1 MFESYTDSKTKYSD
15 KMREIED
22 SSSNKVNTS
31 KIVDSSNNKINTYSS
46 TNVVSSS
53 NGSSNH
59 GYTWEDLFKDI
70 FNKTSFFYLLLFLGI
85 YIFIYFMLG
94 FFFNKSADNSSFDL
108 KLSRILDFMFLIFLL
123 IIITSYLYSS
133 NSETTKHTFG
143 NAINNYLVYLANP
156 SSIITSFLFL
166 VVLYLIIYLFR
177 IPTDRNIKPIF
188 ISAIETLGW
197 LTFIIICI
205 IDFFRFIL
213 GIPINQLLANFWN
226 SLPDDQNDT
235 DNSKNIIT
243 PPKKIDSSNNI
254 IRDEVF
260 NISNNI
266 YTYDDAQ
273 AVCKV
278 YGAKLATYDQLEN
291 AYNKGAEWC
300 NYGWSDGQMAYF
312 PTQKNTWLK
321 LQKDEKRK
329 NNCGRPGI
337 NGGYMGNP
345 SLKFGVNC
353 FGKKPQ
359 PTPSD
364 LNRMKAEEITP
375 KTPEDIELDQKL
387 EYWKKN
393 ADKLLQINSYNKTK
407 WSEY

>member
-1 MFESYTDSKTKYSD
+1 
-15 KMREIED
+15 MREIED
-22 SSSNKVNTS
+22 SSSNKVKTTTNNT
-31 KIVDSSNNKINTYSS
+31 NTTYSS
-46 TNVVSSS
+46 NINSNTNS
-53 NGSSNH
+53 SSNH
-59 GYTWEDLFKDI
+59 GFTWEDLLNTI

-94 FFFNKSADNSSFDL
+94 IFFNKGGDNSSFEL
-108 KLSRILDFMFLIFLL
+108 KLSRMLDFMFFILL
-123 IIITSYLYSS
+123 LVVIISYLYSS
-133 NSETTKHTFG
+133 NSETTKNTFS
-143 NAINNYLVYLANP
+143 NSINNYLVYLMNP

-177 IPTDRNIKPIF
+177 VPTDRNIKPIF
-188 ISAIETLGW
+188 ISILETFGW

-205 IDFFRFIL
+205 IDFFRFML
-213 GIPINQLLANFWN
+213 GIPIDMLLSNFWN
-226 SLPDDQNDT
+226 SLPDDHIVV
-235 DNSKNIIT
+235 DNSNNKIN
-243 PPKKIDSSNNI
+243 KKIDNSNNI
-254 IRDEVF
+254 IHDEVF

-266 YTYDDAQ
+266 YTYDDAK

-278 YGAKLATYDQLEN
+278 YGAKLATYDQLED
-291 AYNKGAEWC
+291 AYSKGAEWC

-312 PTQKNTWLK
+312 PTQKSTWSK
-321 LQKDEKRK
+321 LQRDEKRK

-345 SLKFGVNC
+345 NLKFGVNC

-359 PTPSD
+359 PTPAD
-364 LNRMKAEEITP
+364 LNRMKAVETTP
-375 KTPEDIELDQKL
+375 KTPEDIELDKKI

-393 ADKLLQINSYNKTK
+393 ADQLLKVNSYNKSK

>member
-1 MFESYTDSKTKYSD
+1 MFESYTNSKTKYADNIRSQT
-15 KMREIED
+15 D

-31 KIVDSSNNKINTYSS
+31 KNVDPSNNKINTYSA
-46 TNVVSSS
+46 TNIDSNSNTSSS
-53 NGSSNH
+53 V

-94 FFFNKSADNSSFDL
+94 IFFNKSADNSSFDL
-108 KLSRILDFMFLIFLL
+108 KLSRILDFMFLTFLL
-123 IIITSYLYSS
+123 IIITSFLYSA
-133 NSETTKHTFG
+133 NSETTSYTLT
-143 NAINNYLVYLANP
+143 NVINNYLVYLMNP
-156 SSIITSFLFL
+156 ASIITSMLFL
-166 VVLYLIIYLFR
+166 LVLYLIIYLFR

-188 ISAIETLGW
+188 ISAVETFGW
-197 LTFIIICI
+197 LTFITICI

-213 GIPINQLLANFWN
+213 GIPINLLLANFWN
-226 SLPDDQNDT
+226 SLPDDNIV
-235 DNSKNIIT
+235 DNSNNIIKPT
-243 PPKKIDSSNNI
+243 KKKIDSSNNI

-266 YTYDDAQ
+266 YTYDDAK

-278 YGAKLATYDQLEN
+278 YGAKLATYDQLED
-291 AYNKGAEWC
+291 AYDNGAEWC

-312 PTQKNTWLK
+312 PTQKSTWSK

-359 PTPSD
+359 PTPMD
-364 LNRMKAEEITP
+364 LSRMKAQDVTP
-375 KTPEDIELDQKL
+375 KTPEDIELNKKL

-393 ADKLLQINSYNKTK
+393 ADKLLQINSHNKTK

>member
-1 MFESYTDSKTKYSD
+1 MFEPYTDSKTKYAD
-15 KMREIED
+15 KVREIQD
-22 SSSNKVNTS
+22 SSSNKVKT
-31 KIVDSSNNKINTYSS
+31 SNNNTNTYSPTIIDS
-46 TNVVSSS
+46 NTNS
-53 NGSSNH
+53 SSNH
-59 GYTWEDLFKDI
+59 GDTWEDLFKAI

-94 FFFNKSADNSSFDL
+94 FFFNKSTDNSSFDL

-133 NSETTKHTFG
+133 NTETTTNTFG
-143 NAINNYLVYLANP
+143 NVINSYLVYLANP
-156 SSIITSFLFL
+156 ASIITSFLFL

-205 IDFFRFIL
+205 IDFFRFML

-226 SLPDDQNDT
+226 SLPDDNIIV
-235 DNSKNIIT
+235 DNSNNVIK
-243 PPKKIDSSNNI
+243 PPKKIDNSNNI

-266 YTYDDAQ
+266 YTYDDAK

-278 YGAKLATYDQLEN
+278 YGAKLATYDQLED
-291 AYNKGAEWC
+291 AYSKGAEWC

-312 PTQKNTWLK
+312 PTQKSTWSK

-345 SLKFGVNC
+345 NLKFGVNC

-359 PTPSD
+359 PTPAD
-364 LNRMKAEEITP
+364 LNRMKAIETTP
-375 KTPEDIELDQKL
+375 KTPEDIALDKKL

-393 ADKLLQINSYNKTK
+393 ADKLLQVNSYNKSK

>member
-1 MFESYTDSKTKYSD
+1 MFESYTNSKTKYAD
-15 KMREIED
+15 KVREIED
-22 SSSNKVNTS
+22 ASSNKVKTTN
-31 KIVDSSNNKINTYSS
+31 KVDLSNNKTNTYSPSNIDSS
-46 TNVVSSS
+46 TNSSS
-53 NGSSNH
+53 NV

-94 FFFNKSADNSSFDL
+94 FFFNKSTDNSSFDL
-108 KLSRILDFMFLIFLL
+108 KLSRVLDFIFLTFLL

-133 NSETTKHTFG
+133 NTETTTNMFG
-143 NAINNYLVYLANP
+143 NVINNYLVYLANP
-156 SSIITSFLFL
+156 ASIITSFLFL

-188 ISAIETLGW
+188 ISILETFGW
-197 LTFIIICI
+197 LTFILICI

-213 GIPINQLLANFWN
+213 GIPVNLLLYNFWN
-226 SLPDDQNDT
+226 SLPDDNIIV
-235 DNSKNIIT
+235 DNSNNIIP

-266 YTYDDAQ
+266 YTYDDAK

-278 YGAKLATYDQLEN
+278 YGAKLATYDQLED
-291 AYNKGAEWC
+291 AYSKGAEWC

-312 PTQKNTWLK
+312 PTQKSTWSK

-345 SLKFGVNC
+345 NLKFGVNC

-359 PTPSD
+359 PTPAD

-375 KTPEDIELDQKL
+375 KTPEDIALDKKL

-393 ADKLLQINSYNKTK
+393 ADKLLQVNSYNKTK

>member
-1 MFESYTDSKTKYSD
+1 MFESYTNSKTKYAD

-22 SSSNKVNTS
+22 SSSNKVKTSNKVDPSNTNTNKYS
-31 KIVDSSNNKINTYSS
+31 PYVDSNT
-46 TNVVSSS
+46 
-53 NGSSNH
+53 NGSSTT

-94 FFFNKSADNSSFDL
+94 FFFNKGTDNSSFEL
-108 KLSRILDFMFLIFLL
+108 KLSRVLDFMFLTFLL
-123 IIITSYLYSS
+123 IIIISYLYSS
-133 NSETTKHTFG
+133 NTETTTNTFG
-143 NAINNYLVYLANP
+143 NVINNYLVYLANP
-156 SSIITSFLFL
+156 ASIITSFLFL

-177 IPTDRNIKPIF
+177 VPTDRNIKPIF
-188 ISAIETLGW
+188 ISILETLGW

-205 IDFFRFIL
+205 ITFFRFIL
-213 GIPINQLLANFWN
+213 GIPVDQIIYIFWN
-226 SLPDDQNDT
+226 SLPDDNNIV
-235 DNSKNIIT
+235 DNSNNKIK
-243 PPKKIDSSNNI
+243 KKIDNSNNI

-266 YTYDDAQ
+266 YTYDDAK

-278 YGAKLATYDQLEN
+278 YGAKLATYDQLED
-291 AYNKGAEWC
+291 AYSKGAEWC

-312 PTQKNTWLK
+312 PTQKSTWSK

-345 SLKFGVNC
+345 NLKFGVNC

-359 PTPSD
+359 PTPAD
-364 LNRMKAEEITP
+364 LNRMKAVETTP
-375 KTPEDIELDQKL
+375 KTPQDIELDKKI

-393 ADKLLQINSYNKTK
+393 ADKLLQVNSYNKTK

>member
-1 MFESYTDSKTKYSD
+1 MFESYTDSKTKYAD

-22 SSSNKVNTS
+22 SSSNKVKTSNKIDPSNTNTNKYS
-31 KIVDSSNNKINTYSS
+31 PYVDSNT
-46 TNVVSSS
+46 
-53 NGSSNH
+53 NGSSTT

-94 FFFNKSADNSSFDL
+94 FFFNKGTDNSSFDL

-133 NSETTKHTFG
+133 KSETTKNSFS
-143 NAINNYLVYLANP
+143 NIINNYLAYLVNP
-156 SSIITSFLFL
+156 VSILTSFLFL
-166 VVLYLIIYLFR
+166 VILYLIIYLFR

-188 ISAIETLGW
+188 ISILETFGW

-205 IDFFRFIL
+205 IDFFRFML
-213 GIPINQLLANFWN
+213 GIPVNQIIYIFWN
-226 SLPDDQNDT
+226 SLPDDNIIV
-235 DNSKNIIT
+235 DNSNNKIT
-243 PPKKIDSSNNI
+243 KKIDNSNNI

-266 YTYDDAQ
+266 YTYDDAK

-278 YGAKLATYDQLEN
+278 YGAKLATYDQLED
-291 AYNKGAEWC
+291 AYNNGAEWC

-312 PTQKNTWLK
+312 PTQKSTWSK

-345 SLKFGVNC
+345 NLKFGVNC

-359 PTPSD
+359 PTPAD
-364 LNRMKAEEITP
+364 LNRMKAVETTP
-375 KTPEDIELDQKL
+375 KTPEDIELDKKL

-393 ADKLLQINSYNKTK
+393 ADKLLQVNSYNKSK

>member
-1 MFESYTDSKTKYSD
+1 MFESYTNSKTKYAD

-22 SSSNKVNTS
+22 SSSNKVKTSNKVDPSNTNKYS
-31 KIVDSSNNKINTYSS
+31 PYVDSNT
-46 TNVVSSS
+46 
-53 NGSSNH
+53 NGSSTT

-94 FFFNKSADNSSFDL
+94 FFFNKSTDNSSFDL
-108 KLSRILDFMFLIFLL
+108 KLSRVLDFMFLTFLL
-123 IIITSYLYSS
+123 IIIISYLYSS
-133 NSETTKHTFG
+133 NTETTTNTFG
-143 NAINNYLVYLANP
+143 NVINNYLVYLANP
-156 SSIITSFLFL
+156 ASIITSFLFL

-177 IPTDRNIKPIF
+177 VPTDRNIKPIF
-188 ISAIETLGW
+188 ISILETLGW

-205 IDFFRFIL
+205 ITFFRFML

-226 SLPDDQNDT
+226 SLPDDNNIV
-235 DNSKNIIT
+235 DNSNNVIK
-243 PPKKIDSSNNI
+243 PPKKIDNSNNI

-278 YGAKLATYDQLEN
+278 YGAKLATYDQLED
-291 AYNKGAEWC
+291 AYSKGAEWC

-312 PTQKNTWLK
+312 PTQKSTWSK

-345 SLKFGVNC
+345 NLKFGVNC

-359 PTPSD
+359 PTPAD
-364 LNRMKAEEITP
+364 LNRMKAIETTP
-375 KTPEDIELDQKL
+375 KTPEDIALDKKL

-393 ADKLLQINSYNKTK
+393 ADKLLQVNSYNKSK

>member
-1 MFESYTDSKTKYSD
+1 MFESYTNSKTAYAD

-22 SSSNKVNTS
+22 SSSNKVKTSNKVDPSNTNTNKYS
-31 KIVDSSNNKINTYSS
+31 PYVDSNT
-46 TNVVSSS
+46 
-53 NGSSNH
+53 NGSSTT

-94 FFFNKSADNSSFDL
+94 FFFNKGTDNSSFEL
-108 KLSRILDFMFLIFLL
+108 KLSRVLDFMFLTFLL
-123 IIITSYLYSS
+123 IIIISYLYSS
-133 NSETTKHTFG
+133 NTETTTNTFG
-143 NAINNYLVYLANP
+143 NVINNYLVYLANP
-156 SSIITSFLFL
+156 ASIITSFLFL

-177 IPTDRNIKPIF
+177 VPTDRNIKPIF
-188 ISAIETLGW
+188 ISILETFGW
-197 LTFIIICI
+197 LTFIMICI
-205 IDFFRFIL
+205 ITFFRFIL
-213 GIPINQLLANFWN
+213 GIPVDQIIYIFWN
-226 SLPDDQNDT
+226 SLPDDNNIVY
-235 DNSKNIIT
+235 NSNNKIT
-243 PPKKIDSSNNI
+243 KKIDNSNNI

-266 YTYDDAQ
+266 YTYDDAK

-278 YGAKLATYDQLEN
+278 YGAKLATYDQLED
-291 AYNKGAEWC
+291 AYSKGAEWC

-312 PTQKNTWLK
+312 PTQKSTWSK

-345 SLKFGVNC
+345 NLKFGVNC

-359 PTPSD
+359 PTPAD
-364 LNRMKAEEITP
+364 LNRMKAVETTP
-375 KTPEDIELDQKL
+375 KTPQDIELDKKI

-393 ADKLLQINSYNKTK
+393 ADKLLQVNSYNKTK

>member
-1 MFESYTDSKTKYSD
+1 MFEPYTDSKTKYAD
-15 KMREIED
+15 KMREIQD
-22 SSSNKVNTS
+22 SSSNKVKTTN
-31 KIVDSSNNKINTYSS
+31 KVDPSNNKINTYSATNIDSS
-46 TNVVSSS
+46 TNSQSD
-53 NGSSNH
+53 H
-59 GYTWEDLFKDI
+59 AYTWEDLFNAI

-108 KLSRILDFMFLIFLL
+108 KLSRILDFMFLVFLL

-133 NSETTKHTFG
+133 NTERTANTFG
-143 NAINNYLVYLANP
+143 NVINNYLVYLANP
-156 SSIITSFLFL
+156 ASIITSFLFL

-205 IDFFRFIL
+205 IDFFRFML
-213 GIPINQLLANFWN
+213 GIPVNLLLYNFWN
-226 SLPDDQNDT
+226 SLPDDNIIV
-235 DNSKNIIT
+235 DNSNNIIK
-243 PPKKIDSSNNI
+243 PPQKIDNSNNI

-266 YTYDDAQ
+266 YTYDDAK

-278 YGAKLATYDQLEN
+278 YGAKLATYDQLED
-291 AYNKGAEWC
+291 AYSKGAEWC

-312 PTQKNTWLK
+312 PTQKSTWSK

-364 LNRMKAEEITP
+364 LNRMKAEEISP
-375 KTPEDIELDQKL
+375 KTPEDIALDKKL

-393 ADKLLQINSYNKTK
+393 ADKLLQVNSYNKSK
-407 WSEY
+407 WSQY

>member
-1 MFESYTDSKTKYSD
+1 MFESYTNSKTKYAD

-22 SSSNKVNTS
+22 SSSNKVKTSTNNT
-31 KIVDSSNNKINTYSS
+31 NTNTTYSS
-46 TNVVSSS
+46 NINSS
-53 NGSSNH
+53 NSSTT
-59 GYTWEDLFKDI
+59 GYTWEDLLKDI

-94 FFFNKSADNSSFDL
+94 GFFDKGGDTSTFQL
-108 KLSRILDFMFLIFLL
+108 KLSRIIDFIFLIFL
-123 IIITSYLYSS
+123 IILITSYLYSS
-133 NSETTKHTFG
+133 NTNSTKNTF
-143 NAINNYLVYLANP
+143 NDSINSYLVYLTTP
-156 SSIITSFLFL
+156 SSILSTSLFL
-166 VVLYLIIYLFR
+166 AVFYLIIYLFR

-188 ISAIETLGW
+188 ISFVETFAW
-197 LTFIIICI
+197 LTLIIICI
-205 IDFFRFIL
+205 IDFFIYIL
-213 GIPINQLLANFWN
+213 GIPVSELLALFWN
-226 SLPDDQNDT
+226 LLPDDNIVV
-235 DNSKNIIT
+235 DNSNNKIN
-243 PPKKIDSSNNI
+243 KKIDNSNNI

-266 YTYDDAQ
+266 YTYDDAK

-278 YGAKLATYDQLEN
+278 YGAKLASYDQLED
-291 AYNKGAEWC
+291 AYSKGAEWC

-312 PTQKNTWLK
+312 PTQKSTWSK

-345 SLKFGVNC
+345 NLKFGVNC

-364 LNRMKAEEITP
+364 LNRMKAEEIIP
-375 KTPEDIELDQKL
+375 KSPEDIELDKKI
-387 EYWKKN
+387 EYWKRN
-393 ADKLLQINSYNKTK
+393 ADQLLKVNSYNKTK

>member
-1 MFESYTDSKTKYSD
+1 MFESYTNSKTKYAD

-22 SSSNKVNTS
+22 SSSNKVKTSNKVDPSNTNTNKYS
-31 KIVDSSNNKINTYSS
+31 PYVDSNT
-46 TNVVSSS
+46 
-53 NGSSNH
+53 NGSSTT

-94 FFFNKSADNSSFDL
+94 FFFNKGTDNSSFEL
-108 KLSRILDFMFLIFLL
+108 KLSRVLDFMFLTFLL
-123 IIITSYLYSS
+123 IIIISYLYSS
-133 NSETTKHTFG
+133 NTETTTNTFG
-143 NAINNYLVYLANP
+143 NVINNYLVYLANP
-156 SSIITSFLFL
+156 ASIITSFLFL

-177 IPTDRNIKPIF
+177 VPTDRNIKPIF
-188 ISAIETLGW
+188 ISILETFGW
-197 LTFIIICI
+197 LTFILICI
-205 IDFFRFIL
+205 IAFFRFIL
-213 GIPINQLLANFWN
+213 GIPIHMLLTNFWN
-226 SLPDDQNDT
+226 SLPEDNNIV
-235 DNSKNIIT
+235 DNSNNKIT
-243 PPKKIDSSNNI
+243 KKIDNSNNI

-266 YTYDDAQ
+266 YTYDDAK

-278 YGAKLATYDQLEN
+278 YGAKLATYDQLED
-291 AYNKGAEWC
+291 AYSKGAEWC

-312 PTQKNTWLK
+312 PTQKSTWSK

-345 SLKFGVNC
+345 NLKFGVNC

-359 PTPSD
+359 PTPAD
-364 LNRMKAEEITP
+364 LNRMKAVETTP
-375 KTPEDIELDQKL
+375 KTPQDIELDKKI

-393 ADKLLQINSYNKTK
+393 ADKLLQVNSYNKTK

>member
-1 MFESYTDSKTKYSD
+1 MFESYTNSKTKYAD
-15 KMREIED
+15 EVRYQTD
-22 SSSNKVNTS
+22 SSSNKVNTTNNNS
-31 KIVDSSNNKINTYSS
+31 TKTYSPTDLDSNNNSSS
-46 TNVVSSS
+46 TT
-53 NGSSNH
+53 

-94 FFFNKSADNSSFDL
+94 FFFNKGTDNSTFEL
-108 KLSRILDFMFLIFLL
+108 KLSRLLDFMFFVFLL
-123 IIITSYLYSS
+123 VLITSYLYSS
-133 NSETTKHTFG
+133 NSETSKHSFS
-143 NAINNYLVYLANP
+143 NVINNYLVYLANP

-188 ISAIETLGW
+188 ISFIETFAW

-205 IDFFRFIL
+205 IDFFRFML
-213 GIPINQLLANFWN
+213 GIPINQLLSNFWN
-226 SLPDDQNDT
+226 LLPDDQPII
-235 DNSKNIIT
+235 DNSNNIIR
-243 PPKKIDSSNNI
+243 KKIDSSNNI
-254 IRDEVF
+254 IGDEVF

-278 YGAKLATYDQLEN
+278 YGAKLATYDQLED

-312 PTQKNTWLK
+312 PTQKSTWSK

-345 SLKFGVNC
+345 NLKFGVNC

-364 LNRMKAEEITP
+364 LNRMKAVETIP
-375 KTPEDIELDQKL
+375 KTPEDIALDKKL

-393 ADKLLQINSYNKTK
+393 ADKLLQVNSYNKTN
-407 WSEY
+407 WSAY

>member
-1 MFESYTDSKTKYSD
+1 MFESYTNSKTAYAD

-22 SSSNKVNTS
+22 SSSNKVKTSNKVDPSNTNTNKYS
-31 KIVDSSNNKINTYSS
+31 PYVDSNT
-46 TNVVSSS
+46 
-53 NGSSNH
+53 NGSSTT

-94 FFFNKSADNSSFDL
+94 FFFNKGTDNSSFEL
-108 KLSRILDFMFLIFLL
+108 KLSRVLDFMFLTFLL
-123 IIITSYLYSS
+123 IIIISYLYSS
-133 NSETTKHTFG
+133 NTETTTNTFG
-143 NAINNYLVYLANP
+143 NVINNYLVYLANP
-156 SSIITSFLFL
+156 ASIITSFLFL

-177 IPTDRNIKPIF
+177 VPTDRNIKPIF
-188 ISAIETLGW
+188 ISILETLGW

-205 IDFFRFIL
+205 ITFFRFML

-226 SLPDDQNDT
+226 SLPDDNIIV
-235 DNSKNIIT
+235 DNSNNVIK
-243 PPKKIDSSNNI
+243 PPKKIDNSNNI

-278 YGAKLATYDQLEN
+278 YGAKLATYDQLED
-291 AYNKGAEWC
+291 AYSKGAEWC

-312 PTQKNTWLK
+312 PTQKSTWSK

-345 SLKFGVNC
+345 NLKFGVNC

-359 PTPSD
+359 PTPAD
-364 LNRMKAEEITP
+364 LNRMKAIETTP
-375 KTPEDIELDQKL
+375 KTPEDIALDKKL

-393 ADKLLQINSYNKTK
+393 ADKLLQVNSYNKSK

>member
-1 MFESYTDSKTKYSD
+1 MFESYTDSKTKYAD

-22 SSSNKVNTS
+22 ASSNKVKTTN
-31 KIVDSSNNKINTYSS
+31 KVDLSNNKINTYSPANIDSS
-46 TNVVSSS
+46 TNSSS
-53 NGSSNH
+53 NV

-94 FFFNKSADNSSFDL
+94 FFFNKSTDNSSFDL
-108 KLSRILDFMFLIFLL
+108 KLSRVLDFIFLTFLL

-133 NSETTKHTFG
+133 NTETTTNMFG
-143 NAINNYLVYLANP
+143 NVINNYLVYLANP
-156 SSIITSFLFL
+156 ASIITSFLFL

-188 ISAIETLGW
+188 ISILETFGW
-197 LTFIIICI
+197 LTFILICI

-213 GIPINQLLANFWN
+213 GIPVNLLLYNFWN
-226 SLPDDQNDT
+226 SLPDDNIIV
-235 DNSKNIIT
+235 DNSNNIIP

-266 YTYDDAQ
+266 YTYDDAK

-278 YGAKLATYDQLEN
+278 YGAKLATYDQLED
-291 AYNKGAEWC
+291 AYSKGAEWC

-312 PTQKNTWLK
+312 PTQKSTWSK

-345 SLKFGVNC
+345 NLKFGVNC

-359 PTPSD
+359 PTPAD

-375 KTPEDIELDQKL
+375 KTPEDIELDKKL

-393 ADKLLQINSYNKTK
+393 ADKLLQVNSYNKTK

>member
-1 MFESYTDSKTKYSD
+1 MFESYTNSKTKYAD
-15 KMREIED
+15 KVREIED
-22 SSSNKVNTS
+22 ASSNKVKTTN
-31 KIVDSSNNKINTYSS
+31 KVDLSNNKTNTYSPSNIDSS
-46 TNVVSSS
+46 TNSSS
-53 NGSSNH
+53 NV

-108 KLSRILDFMFLIFLL
+108 KLSRVLDFMFLTFLL

-133 NSETTKHTFG
+133 NTETTTNTFG
-143 NAINNYLVYLANP
+143 NVINNYLVYLANP
-156 SSIITSFLFL
+156 ASIITSFLFL

-188 ISAIETLGW
+188 ISILETFGW
-197 LTFIIICI
+197 LTFILICI

-213 GIPINQLLANFWN
+213 GIPVNLLLYNFWN
-226 SLPDDQNDT
+226 SLPDDNIIV
-235 DNSKNIIT
+235 DNSNNIIP

-266 YTYDDAQ
+266 YTYDDAK

-278 YGAKLATYDQLEN
+278 YGAKLATYDQLED
-291 AYNKGAEWC
+291 AYSKGAEWC

-312 PTQKNTWLK
+312 PTQKSTWSK

-359 PTPSD
+359 PTPAD

-375 KTPEDIELDQKL
+375 KTPEDIALDKKL

-393 ADKLLQINSYNKTK
+393 ADKLLQVNSYNKSK

>member
-1 MFESYTDSKTKYSD
+1 MFEPYTDSKTKYAD
-15 KMREIED
+15 KMREIHD
-22 SSSNKVNTS
+22 SSSNKVKTTNNNNNT
-31 KIVDSSNNKINTYSS
+31 KHSSNTDSNTKS
-46 TNVVSSS
+46 
-53 NGSSNH
+53 SSNH
-59 GYTWEDLFKDI
+59 GYTWEDLFNNI

-94 FFFNKSADNSSFDL
+94 IFFNKGGDNSGFEL
-108 KLSRILDFMFLIFLL
+108 KLSRMLDFMFFILL
-123 IIITSYLYSS
+123 LVVIISYLYSS
-133 NSETTKHTFG
+133 NSETTKNTFS
-143 NAINNYLVYLANP
+143 NSINNYLVYLMNP

-177 IPTDRNIKPIF
+177 VPTDRNIKPIF
-188 ISAIETLGW
+188 ISILETFGW

-205 IDFFRFIL
+205 IDFFRFML
-213 GIPINQLLANFWN
+213 GIPIDILLYNFWN
-226 SLPDDQNDT
+226 SLPDDHIVV
-235 DNSKNIIT
+235 DNSNNKIN
-243 PPKKIDSSNNI
+243 KKIDNSNNI
-254 IRDEVF
+254 IHDEVF

-273 AVCKV
+273 SVCKV
-278 YGAKLATYDQLEN
+278 YGAKLATYDQLED
-291 AYNKGAEWC
+291 AYKNGAEWC
-300 NYGWSDGQMAYF
+300 NYGWSDNQMAYF
-312 PTQKNTWLK
+312 PTQKSTWLK

-345 SLKFGVNC
+345 NLKFGVNC

-364 LNRMKAEEITP
+364 ISRMNAQEISP
-375 KTPEDIELDQKL
+375 KTPEDIKLDKKV
-387 EYWKKN
+387 EYWKQN
-393 ADKLLQINSYNKTK
+393 ADKLLQVNSYNRTK

>member
-1 MFESYTDSKTKYSD
+1 MFESYTNSKTKYAD
-15 KMREIED
+15 KVREIED
-22 SSSNKVNTS
+22 SSLNTVKTSNNNTNTSSSNVNTS
-31 KIVDSSNNKINTYSS
+31 
-46 TNVVSSS
+46 TNS
-53 NGSSNH
+53 SSNH
-59 GYTWEDLFKDI
+59 GYTWEDLLNAI
-70 FNKTSFFYLLLFLGI
+70 FNKTSFFYLILFLGI

-94 FFFNKSADNSSFDL
+94 FFFNKGGDNSSFEL
-108 KLSRILDFMFLIFLL
+108 KLSRILDFMFFIFLL
-123 IIITSYLYSS
+123 IIITSYLYTS
-133 NSETTKHTFG
+133 NSETTKNTFS
-143 NAINNYLVYLANP
+143 NAISNYLDYLKHP
-156 SSIITSFLFL
+156 TSIITSFLFL
-166 VVLYLIIYLFR
+166 VILYLIIYLFR
-177 IPTDRNIKPIF
+177 IPTDRNIKPII
-188 ISAIETLGW
+188 ISIIETFAW

-205 IDFFRFIL
+205 IDFFTYVL
-213 GIPINQLLANFWN
+213 SIPISQLISNFWN
-226 SLPDDQNDT
+226 SLPEEKPVV
-235 DNSKNIIT
+235 DNSNYIIKK
-243 PPKKIDSSNNI
+243 PEKIDNSNNI

-273 AVCKV
+273 SVCKV
-278 YGAKLATYDQLEN
+278 YGAKLATYDQLEE
-291 AYNKGAEWC
+291 AYNNGAEWC

-312 PTQKNTWLK
+312 PTQKPTWLK

-345 SLKFGVNC
+345 NLRFGVNC
-353 FGKKPQ
+353 YGKKPQ

-364 LNRMKAEEITP
+364 LNRMKAEEVIP
-375 KTPEDIELDQKL
+375 KSPEDIKLDKKI